1 MAQVAEG
8 VKSVP
13 VVRELAQRH
22 GVEMPLTEGMYE
34 VIVHGRPAVDAYR
47 DLMRR
52 KVGREVRR
60 A

>member
-1 MAQVAEG
+1 M
-8 VKSVP
+8 SVP
-13 VVRELAQRH
+13 LVGAVAHRY
-22 GVEMPLTEGMYE
+22 GVEMPITEGMYE

-52 KVGREVRR
+52 KVGREVRP